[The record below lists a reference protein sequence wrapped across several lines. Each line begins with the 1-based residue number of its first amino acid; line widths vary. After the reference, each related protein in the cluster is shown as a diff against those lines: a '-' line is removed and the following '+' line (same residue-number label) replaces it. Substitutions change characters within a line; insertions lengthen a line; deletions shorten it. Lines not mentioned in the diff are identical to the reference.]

1 MLFGFFA
8 ISSGVP
14 SATIPIRF
22 LYQAYIYISTVSI
35 VGMTEFDT
43 MVRKNQ

>member
-22 LYQAYIYISTVSI
+22 LYQAYIYIYIYIHS
-35 VGMTEFDT
+35 FYRRND
-43 MVRKNQ
+43 